1 MMNTRKLTAG
11 VMAGLLL
18 GTLMGASLATV
29 AQGNSH
35 HQRNQGQ
42 NKDWVRAGNGDFA
55 THYSSKQMDRDRRS
69 KDAADQ
75 ARVRIYN
82 QKSFMHNGHR
92 YIRHSRR
99 TNGVLSF
106 FFSIG

>member
-1 MMNTRKLTAG
+1 
-11 VMAGLLL
+11 MAGLAI
-18 GTLMGASLATV
+18 GALMGASLVAT

-35 HQRNQGQ
+35 HAHNNRGQ

-55 THYSSKQMDRDRRS
+55 THYSSKQMARDRKSR
-69 KDAADQ
+69 DEADR

-106 FFSIG
+106 YFSIG